1 MDGLAF
7 HETTQPR
14 TSVVVTVTC
23 RPTSADLK
31 VAFARNLK
39 SAREAAGMSQRE
51 LAKQA
56 GVSRSYLWG
65 VERATANVTLDMVTL
80 LARVIGSEP
89 HDLLRPPDLPTRSP
103 TPPVRK

>member
-7 HETTQPR
+7 HETPQPR
-14 TSVVVTVTC
+14 TSVVVTVTR

-31 VAFARNLK
+31 VTFARNLK
-39 SAREAAGMSQRE
+39 AAREAAGISQRE

-65 VERATANVTLDMVTL
+65 IERATANVTLDMVTL

-89 HDLLRPPDLPTRSP
+89 HDLLRPPDPPTRSP